1 MIRIAPPAPL
11 RRPFDRFRPSQ
22 PLSWRR
28 VLLLRLPSLL
38 VTLAVTLP
46 LIYLAIRA
54 IDGQSTALEALLRP
68 QTAATLWRTAALAF
82 SVTAAACAL
91 AVVLGWLTVRSDLPY
106 RNVLAV
112 FSALPLV
119 IPSYVG
125 AYLLVSALGPRGM
138 LQQWLELLV
147 GLERLPEIYGFPGA
161 FLTLTLL
168 SYPYV
173 LLPVRAALLRM
184 DPAFEES
191 ARSLGE
197 SEWGTFWRVTLPQL
211 RPAIVA
217 GGLLVALYT
226 LRDFGAVSIMR
237 YNTFTRVIYIQYQ
250 SLVDRSGAA
259 ALSLVLVVMTVALL
273 FWEIRTRGEGRY
285 YPTGQST
292 GKPLAPST
300 LGVWRLPAFI
310 LSFGVIALA
319 LLLPA
324 GVLVFWLLR
333 GIQAGQSISP
343 IWEALRNSLL
353 AAFLSGGVTVLAA
366 LPIVVGSV
374 RYPDRIGRIFERIA
388 YAGFALPGVVI
399 ALALVFFG
407 ARYAPSIYQ
416 TLPILIF
423 AYTILFLPQ
432 AIGGLQSSLLQV
444 RPHLEEAAR
453 SLGHSPWQVFRRVVF
468 PLIRPGMAASFALVF
483 LTTMKELPATLILG
497 PFGFKT
503 LATEVWG
510 SVSEAFFARAAAP
523 ALLLIAA
530 SSIPMA
536 YFVLRENK
544 SAR

>member
-197 SEWGTFWRVTLPQL
+197 SKWGTFWRVTLPQL

-259 ALSLVLVVMTVALL
+259 ALSLVLVVMTIALL

>member
-259 ALSLVLVVMTVALL
+259 ALSLVLVVMTIALL

-374 RYPDRIGRIFERIA
+374 RYPDRLGRIFERIA

>member
-497 PFGFKT
+497 PYGFKT
-503 LATEVWG
+503 LA
-510 SVSEAFFARAAAP
+510 
-523 ALLLIAA
+523 
-530 SSIPMA
+530 M
-536 YFVLRENK
+536 
-544 SAR
+544 

>member
-259 ALSLVLVVMTVALL
+259 ALSLVLVVMTIALL